1 MSVFICSVCGH
12 IEFTEVTT
20 SCPSCQSPAD
30 KFTRNDR
37 IFEESA
43 EKSKEAAFKHI
54 PSITINRKCM
64 LIPDQSCVDITVRIG
79 ATLHPMEAAHFIR
92 FIDCYVD
99 DAYIARMTLTP
110 GVFPAGCFHLKR
122 PGSNVKVVE
131 NCTIH
136 GYWKTEMS
144 LG

>member
-12 IEFTEVTT
+12 IEFKEV
-20 SCPSCQSPAD
+20 SAPCPFCHAPID

-54 PSITINRKCM
+54 PSVTINKNCT
-64 LIPDQSCVDITVRIG
+64 LIPDQSCVDSIVRIG
-79 ATLHPMEAAHFIR
+79 ATLHPMETAHFIR

-99 DAYIARMTLTP
+99 GSYVSRITLTP
-110 GVFPAGCFHLKR
+110 GVFPAGCFHLKKL
-122 PGSNVKVVE
+122 GANVTVVE
-131 NCTIH
+131 NCNIH

-144 LG
+144 MG